1 MRFLFRW
8 LANAISFYLALYLV
22 DSLIAPRFWIRAVW
36 VAVVL
41 AVLLGLLN
49 SLVKPLHRI
58 KKNPGYA
65 LTVAVLT
72 VLVNALIMQIFIWS
86 GTPLSATHLVW
97 VIVAAAFV
105 SLLAGVLNWLIG
117 FKPKEKPGA
126 GAVTRERGAPRA
138 ERESKNARPSTR
150 RPAKP

>member
-1 MRFLFRW
+1 MRFVFRW

-22 DSLIAPRFWIRAVW
+22 DSLIAPRFWIEAVW

-41 AVLLGLLN
+41 AVLLGWFN
-49 SLVKPLHRI
+49 SLVKPLHRV

-65 LTVAVLT
+65 LTVAVMT
-72 VLVNALIMQIFIWS
+72 VLVNALIMQVFIWA
-86 GTPLSATHLVW
+86 GAPLSATHLLW

-126 GAVTRERGAPRA
+126 GAVTRVTGITRA
-138 ERESKNARPSTR
+138 GRAAANARPPSR
-150 RPAKP
+150 RTTKP